1 MTEMHLQKII
11 PIFNFKF
18 GEEDIKF
25 SHSGNFDGTKYT
37 ISLKHYGQV
46 SLGDILNVIDNVS
59 NFENFE
65 RKLDTEAKALFNSR
79 QKSIYSFPYAEYF
92 LVIDVKQQDI
102 FKPHRLISSPQMHAI
117 SQSILRSLHLH
128 SSSGL
133 SYEKTYGFRILLQD
147 LNDFYSEFNSF
158 YIKYLLSE
166 IRNPSILKQ
175 RKFKSCIQTFLS
187 LLDMKRHP
195 KASYMK
201 ILYLALRYHQTTFSL
216 GEVPHKFL
224 ILMVVFESLF
234 KGEKENTSRAAK
246 RISKLISKVKIDR
259 QRIHKAFCGNPSDT
273 FCKIRNVIAHG
284 DPKLNQ
290 EIVESKYPLLY
301 KYITKAIIELI
312 LIPSGDINYNK
323 DYYIEIDNYIENRFS
338 QLPLT

>member
-1 MTEMHLQKII
+1 MFLRKII

-18 GEEDIKF
+18 EKEDIKF
-25 SHSGNFDGTKYT
+25 SHSSNFDGAKYT

-46 SLGDILNVIDNVS
+46 SLGDILNIRDIDS
-59 NFENFE
+59 NLGNFE

-79 QKSIYSFPYAEYF
+79 QKSIYSFPVAEYF
-92 LVIDVKQQDI
+92 LVIDVKQQDM
-102 FKPHRLISSPQMHAI
+102 FKTLRSTISPQMHYI

-133 SYEKTYGFRILLQD
+133 SYEKTYSFRLPLQD
-147 LNDFYSEFNSF
+147 LRDFHSEFNLF

-166 IRNPSILKQ
+166 IGNPSILKQ
-175 RKFKSCIQTFLS
+175 RKFKSCIQAFLS
-187 LLDMKRHP
+187 LLDMKKHP

-201 ILYLALRYHQTTFSL
+201 LLYLALRYHQTTFSL
-216 GEVPHKFL
+216 AELPHKFL
-224 ILMVVFESLF
+224 ILMVAFESLF
-234 KGEKENTSRAAK
+234 KGEKENASRAAK
-246 RISKLISKVKIDR
+246 RISKLISKVKID
-259 QRIHKAFCGNPSDT
+259 QKRIHKAFCGNPPDT
-273 FCKIRNVIAHG
+273 FCKIRNAIAHG
-284 DPKLNQ
+284 DPKLKE

-323 DYYIEIDNYIENRFS
+323 DYYIEIDNYIENHFS
-338 QLPLT
+338 KLPPT